1 MKQLATNWITEG
13 LMDIEYKKYLLLGYL
28 QQVSKSFDEQ
38 KLYPLLADLITHYQ
52 NLVALKENK
61 EKASANFSRKIK
73 KIDLE
78 NFKIEYEK
86 VMHDDRYMEEIE
98 AILEFAIPK
107 IQLHLSDGKKIYEY
121 VEQNLQIFPIGIM
134 PLSAEA
140 GYMLLSNGN
149 NSDTQVFVYEM
160 TIFESANEKYRAI
173 RTNYIDSYI
182 KQFTNTFESIKIDL
196 IKRHKNLPN
205 PATFVISTTCQ
216 FPLQETFL
224 PIAKR
229 SFVRFLSKNVA
240 L

>member
-1 MKQLATNWITEG
+1 MKKLTTNWITEG
-13 LMDIEYKKYLLLGYL
+13 LIDIEYKKYLLLGYL
-28 QQVSKSFDEQ
+28 QSVSKHFDEQ
-38 KLYPLLADLITHYQ
+38 KLYPFLADLIMHYQ
-52 NLVALKENK
+52 NLIALKENK
-61 EKASANFSRKIK
+61 EAVKSNFSRKIK

-86 VMHDDRYMEEIE
+86 VMHDERYMYEIE

-107 IQLHLSDGKKIYEY
+107 IQLHLNDGKKIYDY
-121 VEQNLQIFPIGIM
+121 VEQSLRIFPIGIM
-134 PLSAEA
+134 PLSADV

-149 NSDTQVFVYEM
+149 NSDTQVFGYEV

-205 PATFVISTTCQ
+205 PATFVISTACT
-216 FPLQETFL
+216 FPLYETFL

-229 SFVRFLSKNVA
+229 SLMRFLSKHIA
-240 L
+240 